1 MREVM
6 LNGEKVYI
14 NDEPV
19 TEKETGVA
27 YYQKEKEK
35 LEDTLVIEKSM
46 EGLLEDTLTDIRGVE

>member
-27 YYQKEKEK
+27 YYRKEEEK
-35 LEDTLVIEKSM
+35 LEDTLVIERSM